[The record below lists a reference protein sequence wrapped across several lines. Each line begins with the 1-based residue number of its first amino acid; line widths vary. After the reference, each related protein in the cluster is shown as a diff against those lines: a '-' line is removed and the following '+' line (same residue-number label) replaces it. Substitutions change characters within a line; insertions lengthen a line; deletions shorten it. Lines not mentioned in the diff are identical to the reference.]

1 MMNCTEFQNAL
12 PDCIDGGAPAE
23 AEGHLKSCAAC
34 AEMMEDLKEI
44 AGQARLLAA
53 SDEPGQHVWA
63 RIVESVEPDALV
75 RAEVPAPRRAQWWGA
90 GQNRWAVPAWAGA
103 VAALLLLAFGVNT
116 LRQAPATPSGG
127 MAVVQPAALV
137 DDDDM
142 KFLAAVE
149 KRTPSKGAARY
160 KAHLEA
166 VNASI
171 RDAKRS
177 VEQDPNSALARERL
191 IQAYDQKSALY
202 EMAMARSMQ

>member
-1 MMNCTEFQNAL
+1 MNCTEFQNAL

-23 AEGHLKSCAAC
+23 AEGHLKSCVAC
-34 AEMMEDLKEI
+34 AELVADLKEI

-53 SDEPGQHVWA
+53 DEPSPGVWS
-63 RIVESVEPDALV
+63 RIEKSLVLEGLV
-75 RAEVPAPRRAQWWGA
+75 RAAAPAPRRALWWGA
-90 GQNRWAVPAWAGA
+90 RQNRWAVPAWAGA
-103 VAALLLLAFGVNT
+103 VAALLLLAFGMNT
-116 LRQAPATPSGG
+116 LRQPTTPPGG
-127 MAVVQPAALV
+127 VAVLKPAALV

-160 KAHLEA
+160 KTHLEA

-177 VEQDPNSALARERL
+177 VEQDPRNELARERL

>member
-1 MMNCTEFQNAL
+1 MNCTEFKNAL
-12 PDCIDGGAPAE
+12 PEFIDGGAAAQ

-34 AEMMEDLKEI
+34 AGLVADLKEI

-53 SDEPGQHVWA
+53 SEEPGQHVWA
-63 RIVESVEPDALV
+63 RIAESAELEGLA
-75 RAEVPAPRRAQWWGA
+75 RAQEPAPRRAHWWGA
-90 GQNRWAVPAWAGA
+90 GQDRWAVPVWAGA
-103 VAALLLLAFGVNT
+103 VAALLLLAFELNT
-116 LRQAPATPSGG
+116 ARQAPMTPATGV
-127 MAVVQPAALV
+127 AVVQPAALV
-137 DDDDM
+137 DDDDL
-142 KFLAAVE
+142 KLLAAVE
-149 KRTPSKGAARY
+149 KRSPSKRAPY

-177 VEQDPNSALARERL
+177 VEQDPANELARERL